1 MKTLSQLF
9 LIVSLWA
16 TCLNGHAG
24 EVTDVITK
32 DKLLESGIYGYK
44 DFSNI
49 SIVSSAVYAGNINAG
64 NNNGIVIDY
73 IQMRASTKDSGIITT
88 ASGGKLKSI
97 SVVWSTDN
105 PSGHSLYVYGKS
117 SPYTSAKDLYVN
129 NKKGVLIGTITESI
143 TSIENIEDY
152 SYIGICSSK
161 TTVYLD
167 EIRITWEGDYPDEPV
182 VEYESFEKSA
192 TGYCSYVTNNA
203 IDVKAT
209 LENNSLS
216 TNEQK
221 DIHLYK
227 VIEFDNTTVVLSELG
242 RNQDNNDSENI
253 IPQGTPVI
261 IKYSSGTNEMV
272 ICNEQ
277 NVPEVQNNLLRAS
290 DGTVYGTDSPL
301 LFVLQKCAND
311 ESNYAF
317 YRLRTG
323 RQIPAGK
330 AYLSS
335 EDMSPSI
342 TVPAN
347 SAKGILYFVDED
359 GEVNGLRSLKEEKCE
374 SYNIDY
380 DAIGIRNLTNKKG
393 IHIINGKKYLMK

>member
-16 TCLNGHAG
+16 ICLNGHAG

-32 DKLLESGIYGYK
+32 DKLQVQELNGYVS
-44 DFSNI
+44 FTNQ
-49 SIVSSAVYAGNINAG
+49 SITSSAVYAGNIYGNASF
-64 NNNGIVIDY
+64 IW
-73 IQMRASTKDSGIITT
+73 MRSTSDSGIITT
-88 ASGGKLKSI
+88 TSGGKIKSI

-105 PSGHSLYVYGKS
+105 IAGRTIKIYGKTTS
-117 SPYTSAKDLYVN
+117 YTSTHDLYLN
-129 NKKGVLIGTITESI
+129 NKRGSLIGTITQSE
-143 TSIENIEDY
+143 TSIENIEGY
-152 SYIGICSSK
+152 SYIGICS
-161 TTVYLD
+161 TNGAMYLD

-182 VEYESFEKSA
+182 VEYESFEMSDA
-192 TGYCSYVTNNA
+192 GYCSYVTNNA

-209 LENNSLS
+209 LENNSSSGREL
-216 TNEQK
+216 K

-227 VIEFDNTTVVLSELG
+227 VVEFDNKTVVLSELG
-242 RNQDNNDSENI
+242 RNQDNIDSEDI

-277 NVPEVQNNLLRAS
+277 NIPEVQNNLLRAS
-290 DGTVYGTDSPL
+290 DGTIYGTDSPL
-301 LFVLQKCAND
+301 LFVLQKCKND
-311 ESNYAF
+311 ETNYAF

-335 EDMSPSI
+335 DDMSPSI
-342 TVPAN
+342 TISAN
-347 SAKGILYFVDED
+347 AAKGIFYFVDEEW
-359 GEVNGLRSLKEEKCE
+359 EVNGLDSLKEEKCE
-374 SYNIDY
+374 SYDYGY
-380 DAIGIRNLTNKKG
+380 DANGIRNLGNKKG
-393 IHIINGKKYLMK
+393 LYIINGKKYLMK

>member
-24 EVTDVITK
+24 EVTDVITM
-32 DKLLESGIYGYK
+32 DKLQVPEYNVYVN
-44 DFSNI
+44 FSNQ
-49 SIVSSAVYAGNINAG
+49 SITSSAIYAGNIH
-64 NNNGIVIDY
+64 GIVDY
-73 IQMRASTKDSGIITT
+73 IWMRNTNNSGIITT
-88 ASGGKLKSI
+88 TSGGKIKSI

-105 PSGHSLYVYGKS
+105 MPGRTIKVFGKTS
-117 SPYTSAKDLYVN
+117 SYTSTSDLYN
-129 NKKGVLIGTITESI
+129 SKKQGNLIGTITQSD
-143 TSIENIEDY
+143 TSIESTEDY
-152 SYIGICSSK
+152 SFIGICASNGA
-161 TTVYLD
+161 VYLD

-192 TGYCSYVTNNA
+192 AGYCSYVTNNA

-216 TNEQK
+216 SNEQK

-253 IPQGTPVI
+253 IPRGTPVI

-301 LFVLQKCAND
+301 LFVLQKCTND

-347 SAKGILYFVDED
+347 SAKGIFYFVDED
-359 GEVNGLRSLKEEKCE
+359 GDVNGLSSLKEEKCE

>member
-9 LIVSLWA
+9 LIVSFWA
-16 TCLNGHAG
+16 ICLNGHAG

-32 DKLLESGIYGYK
+32 DKLQVQELNGYVSFTNQSITSSAIYTGHIYGNV
-44 DFSNI
+44 DHIRMRSTN
-49 SIVSSAVYAGNINAG
+49 
-64 NNNGIVIDY
+64 DY
-73 IQMRASTKDSGIITT
+73 GIITT
-88 ASGGKLKSI
+88 TSGGKIKSI

-105 PSGHSLYVYGKS
+105 MPGRTLYVYGKTTS
-117 SPYTSAKDLYVN
+117 YTSTHDLYLN
-129 NKKGVLIGTITESI
+129 NKRGSLIGTITQSE
-143 TSIENIEDY
+143 TSIESIEGY
-152 SYIGICSSK
+152 SYIGICS
-161 TTVYLD
+161 TNGAIYLD

-182 VEYESFEKSA
+182 VEYESFEKSDA
-192 TGYCSYVTNNA
+192 GYCSYVTNNA

-216 TNEQK
+216 GSELK

-227 VIEFDNTTVVLSELG
+227 VVEFDNKTVVLSELG
-242 RNQDNNDSENI
+242 RNQDNVDSEDI

-277 NVPEVQNNLLRAS
+277 NIPEVQNNLLRAS
-290 DGTVYGTDSPL
+290 DGTIYGTDSPL
-301 LFVLQKCAND
+301 LFVLQKCKND
-311 ESNYAF
+311 ETNYAF

-335 EDMSPSI
+335 DDMSPSI
-342 TVPAN
+342 TISAN
-347 SAKGILYFVDED
+347 AAKGIFYFVDEEWD
-359 GEVNGLRSLKEEKCE
+359 VNGLDSLKEEKCE
-374 SYNIDY
+374 SYCYGY
-380 DAIGIRNLTNKKG
+380 DATRIRNLGNKKG
-393 IHIINGKKYLMK
+393 LYIINGKKYLMK

>member
-16 TCLNGHAG
+16 ICLNGHAG

-32 DKLLESGIYGYK
+32 DKLLVSELYGYM

-49 SIVSSAVYAGNINAG
+49 SITSSAVYAGNINAG
-64 NNNGIVIDY
+64 NNNGGVIDY
-73 IQMRASTKDSGIITT
+73 IQMRYKNNSGIVTT
-88 ASGGKLKSI
+88 VSGGKLKAI
-97 SVVWSTDN
+97 SVEWSSDN
-105 PSGHSLYVYGKS
+105 PSGHSLYVYAKNT
-117 SPYTSAKDLYVN
+117 PYTSAHDLYEN
-129 NKKGVLIGTITESI
+129 NKRGKLIGTITGSN
-143 TSIENIEDY
+143 TSIENIEGY

-182 VEYESFEKSA
+182 VEYESFEKSDA
-192 TGYCSYVTNNA
+192 GYCSYVTNNA

-216 TNEQK
+216 GGELK

-227 VIEFDNTTVVLSELG
+227 VVEFDNKTVVLSELG
-242 RNQDNNDSENI
+242 RNQDNIDSEDI

-261 IKYSSGTNEMV
+261 IKYSAGTNEMV

-277 NVPEVQNNLLRAS
+277 NIPEVQNNLLRAS
-290 DGTVYGTDSPL
+290 DGTIYGTDSPL
-301 LFVLQKCAND
+301 LFVLQKCKND
-311 ESNYAF
+311 ETNYAF

-335 EDMSPSI
+335 DDMSPSI
-342 TVPAN
+342 TISAN
-347 SAKGILYFVDED
+347 AAKGIFYFVDEEW
-359 GEVNGLRSLKEEKCE
+359 EVNGLDSLKEDKCE
-374 SYNIDY
+374 SYGYGY
-380 DAIGIRNLTNKKG
+380 DANGIRNLGNKKG
-393 IHIINGKKYLMK
+393 LYIINGKKYLMK

>member
-9 LIVSLWA
+9 LIVSFWA
-16 TCLNGHAG
+16 ICLNGHAG

-32 DKLLESGIYGYK
+32 DKLQVQELNGYV
-44 DFSNI
+44 DFFNQ
-49 SIVSSAVYAGNINAG
+49 SITSSAVYAGNIYG
-64 NNNGIVIDY
+64 KVSY
-73 IQMRASTKDSGIITT
+73 IQMRSTSDSGIITT
-88 ASGGKLKSI
+88 TSGGKIKSI

-105 PSGHSLYVYGKS
+105 MPGRTLYVYGKTTS
-117 SPYTSAKDLYVN
+117 YTSTHDLYLN
-129 NKKGVLIGTITESI
+129 NKRGSLIGTITQSE
-143 TSIENIEDY
+143 TSIDNFEDY
-152 SYIGICSSK
+152 SFIGICSSNG
-161 TTVYLD
+161 TVYLD

-182 VEYESFEKSA
+182 VEYESFEMSDA
-192 TGYCSYVTNNA
+192 GYCSYVTNNA

-216 TNEQK
+216 GEELK

-227 VIEFDNTTVVLSELG
+227 VVEFDNKTVVLSELG
-242 RNQDNNDSENI
+242 RNQDNVDSEDI

-277 NVPEVQNNLLRAS
+277 NIPEVQNNLLRAS
-290 DGTVYGTDSPL
+290 DGTIYGTDSPL
-301 LFVLQKCAND
+301 LFVLQKCKND
-311 ESNYAF
+311 ETNYAF

-335 EDMSPSI
+335 DDMSPSI
-342 TVPAN
+342 TISAN
-347 SAKGILYFVDED
+347 AAKGIFYFVDEEW
-359 GEVNGLRSLKEEKCE
+359 EVNGLDSLKEEKCE
-374 SYNIDY
+374 SYGYGY
-380 DAIGIRNLTNKKG
+380 DVTGIRNLGNKKG
-393 IHIINGKKYLMK
+393 LYIINGKKYLMK

>member
-16 TCLNGHAG
+16 ICLNGHAG

-32 DKLLESGIYGYK
+32 DKLQVQELNGYVN
-44 DFSNI
+44 FSNQ
-49 SIVSSAVYAGNINAG
+49 SITSSAIYAGNIYG
-64 NNNGIVIDY
+64 NVDY
-73 IQMRASTKDSGIITT
+73 IRMRNTDNSGIITT
-88 ASGGKLKSI
+88 TSGGKIKSI
-97 SVVWSTDN
+97 TIVWSTDN
-105 PSGHSLYVYGKS
+105 MPGRTIDVYAKT
-117 SPYTSAKDLYVN
+117 SPYTSTNNLYD
-129 NKKGVLIGTITESI
+129 KKKRGSLIGTITQSD
-143 TSIENIEDY
+143 TSIENIEGY
-152 SYIGICSSK
+152 SYIGIRASNGA
-161 TTVYLD
+161 VYLD

-182 VEYESFEKSA
+182 VEYESFEKSDA
-192 TGYCSYVTNNA
+192 GYCSYVTNNA

-216 TNEQK
+216 GDELK

-227 VIEFDNTTVVLSELG
+227 VVEFDNKTVVLSELG
-242 RNQDNNDSENI
+242 RNQDNVDSEDI

-277 NVPEVQNNLLRAS
+277 NIPEVQNNLLRAS
-290 DGTVYGTDSPL
+290 DGTIYGTDSPL
-301 LFVLQKCAND
+301 LFVLQKCKND
-311 ESNYAF
+311 ETNYAF

-335 EDMSPSI
+335 DDMSPSI
-342 TVPAN
+342 TISAN
-347 SAKGILYFVDED
+347 AAKGIFYFVDEEW
-359 GEVNGLRSLKEEKCE
+359 EVNGLDSLKEEKCE
-374 SYNIDY
+374 SHGYGY
-380 DAIGIRNLTNKKG
+380 DANGIRNLGNKKG
-393 IHIINGKKYLMK
+393 LYIINGKKYLMK

>member
-9 LIVSLWA
+9 LIVSFWA
-16 TCLNGHAG
+16 ICLNGHAG

-32 DKLLESGIYGYK
+32 DKLQVQELNGYVS
-44 DFSNI
+44 FTNQ
-49 SIVSSAVYAGNINAG
+49 SITSSAVYAGNIYGNASF
-64 NNNGIVIDY
+64 IW
-73 IQMRASTKDSGIITT
+73 MRSTSDSGIITT
-88 ASGGKLKSI
+88 TSGGKIKSI

-105 PSGHSLYVYGKS
+105 IAGRTIKIYGKTTS
-117 SPYTSAKDLYVN
+117 YTSTHDLYLN
-129 NKKGVLIGTITESI
+129 NKRGSLIGTITQSE
-143 TSIENIEDY
+143 TSIESIEGY
-152 SYIGICSSK
+152 SYIGICS
-161 TTVYLD
+161 TNGAIYLD

-182 VEYESFEKSA
+182 VEYESFEMSDA
-192 TGYCSYVTNNA
+192 GYCSYVTNNA

-216 TNEQK
+216 GDELK

-227 VIEFDNTTVVLSELG
+227 VVEFDNKTVVLSELG
-242 RNQDNNDSENI
+242 RNQDNVDSENI

-277 NVPEVQNNLLRAS
+277 NIPEVQNNLLRAS
-290 DGTVYGTDSPL
+290 DGTIYGTDSPL
-301 LFVLQKCAND
+301 LFVLQKCKND
-311 ESNYAF
+311 ETNYAF

-335 EDMSPSI
+335 DDMSPSI
-342 TVPAN
+342 TISAN
-347 SAKGILYFVDED
+347 AAKGIFYFVDEEWEVD
-359 GEVNGLRSLKEEKCE
+359 GLDSLKEEKCE
-374 SYNIDY
+374 SYGYGY
-380 DAIGIRNLTNKKG
+380 DVTGIRNLGNMKG
-393 IHIINGKKYLMK
+393 LYIINGKKYLMK

>member
-16 TCLNGHAG
+16 ICLNGHAG

-32 DKLLESGIYGYK
+32 DKLQVQELNGYVN
-44 DFSNI
+44 FSNQ
-49 SIVSSAVYAGNINAG
+49 SITSSAVYAGNIYGNASF
-64 NNNGIVIDY
+64 IW
-73 IQMRASTKDSGIITT
+73 MRSTNDSGIITT
-88 ASGGKLKSI
+88 TSGGNIKSI

-105 PSGHSLYVYGKS
+105 IAGRTLYVYGKT
-117 SPYTSAKDLYVN
+117 SPYTSTHNLYEK
-129 NKKGVLIGTITESI
+129 NKRGSLIGTITQSE
-143 TSIENIEDY
+143 TSIENIEGY
-152 SYIGICSSK
+152 SYIGICSSNGA
-161 TTVYLD
+161 VYLD
-167 EIRITWEGDYPDEPV
+167 EIRITWEGDYPDDPV
-182 VEYESFEKSA
+182 VQYESFEKSDA
-192 TGYCSYVTNNA
+192 GYCSYVTNNA

-216 TNEQK
+216 DSELK

-227 VIEFDNTTVVLSELG
+227 VIEFDNKTVVLSELG
-242 RNQDNNDSENI
+242 RNQDNIDSEDI

-261 IKYSSGTNEMV
+261 IKYSAGTNDMV

-290 DGTVYGTDSPL
+290 DGTIYGTDSPF
-301 LFVLQKCAND
+301 LFVLQKCKND

-342 TVPAN
+342 TVSAN
-347 SAKGILYFVDED
+347 SAKGIFYFVDED
-359 GEVNGLRSLKEEKCE
+359 WEVNGLNSLKEEKCE
-374 SYNIDY
+374 SYSSGY
-380 DAIGIRNLTNKKG
+380 DVNGIRTLGNKKG
-393 IHIINGKKYLMK
+393 LYIINGKKYLMK

>member
-16 TCLNGHAG
+16 ICLNGHAG

-32 DKLLESGIYGYK
+32 DKLQVQELNGYVN
-44 DFSNI
+44 FSNQ
-49 SIVSSAVYAGNINAG
+49 SITSSAVYAGNIYG
-64 NNNGIVIDY
+64 NVDY
-73 IQMRASTKDSGIITT
+73 IRMRNTDNSGIITT
-88 ASGGKLKSI
+88 TSGGKIKSI
-97 SVVWSTDN
+97 TIVWSTDN
-105 PSGHSLYVYGKS
+105 MPGRTIDVYGNIS
-117 SPYTSAKDLYVN
+117 AYTSTKNLYD
-129 NKKGVLIGTITESI
+129 KKKRGSLIGTITQSD
-143 TSIENIEDY
+143 TSIENIEGY
-152 SYIGICSSK
+152 SYIGIRASNGA
-161 TTVYLD
+161 VYLD

-182 VEYESFEKSA
+182 VEYESFEMSDA
-192 TGYCSYVTNNA
+192 GYCSYVTNNA

-216 TNEQK
+216 GEELK

-227 VIEFDNTTVVLSELG
+227 VVEFDNKTVVLSELG
-242 RNQDNNDSENI
+242 RNQDNVDSEDI

-277 NVPEVQNNLLRAS
+277 NIPEVQNNLLRAS
-290 DGTVYGTDSPL
+290 DGTIYGTDSPL
-301 LFVLQKCAND
+301 LFVLQKCKND
-311 ESNYAF
+311 ETNYAF

-335 EDMSPSI
+335 DDMSPSI
-342 TVPAN
+342 TISAN
-347 SAKGILYFVDED
+347 AAKGIFYFVDEEW
-359 GEVNGLRSLKEEKCE
+359 EVNGLDSLKEEKCE
-374 SYNIDY
+374 SRGYGY
-380 DAIGIRNLTNKKG
+380 DATGIRSLGNKKG
-393 IHIINGKKYLMK
+393 LYIINGKKYLMK